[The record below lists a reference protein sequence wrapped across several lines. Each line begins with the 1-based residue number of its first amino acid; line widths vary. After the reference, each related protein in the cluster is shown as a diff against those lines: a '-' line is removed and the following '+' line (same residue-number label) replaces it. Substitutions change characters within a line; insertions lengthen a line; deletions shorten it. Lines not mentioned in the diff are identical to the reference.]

1 MALCV
6 AGLLGARDG
15 IYPQFNAGG
24 LSSLF
29 AVLMAG
35 GRHIFP
41 SRFTAAAMIDDL
53 DRHQVS

>member
-1 MALCV
+1 MMASV
-6 AGLLGARDG
+6 
-15 IYPQFNAGG
+15 PTHAGG

-41 SRFTAAAMIDDL
+41 SRFSAAAMIEDL
-53 DRHQVS
+53 DRHQVT